1 MAKKKAKKSFVSPTQ
16 LLADSLEVMAL
27 DGAKK
32 PHLDTLMSAI
42 EDEVRKQLIEFSS
55 SIDEEITRIRSHFLD
70 LKLMIPSRV
79 RELTVGEIVA
89 AGGSFQ
95 LQDNDDNL
103 VVNVPT
109 EMFEDPAFADSLAS
123 SLMIIS
129 SAKKSSRPVLN
140 DATNSVRRTGL
151 RSTMKRS
158 RIPTG
163 MTPSSSKRGKNT
175 SMSGNM
181 SSFVVPSTG
190 RVTRSTARK
199 AVPSKPHT
207 KGSKIPTN
215 GSTDTYSTPKGVK
228 NPGDGATFQF
238 AVVNNVTINNIAPK
252 ENDGDRH
259 LVNPKTPGGNNLFR
273 KLPRIPDPGEDMNI
287 VVYSNQGTPL
297 VVDPVEVIA
306 SRQKYGKSITNK

>member
-1 MAKKKAKKSFVSPTQ
+1 MAKKKGKKSFVSPTQ
-16 LLADSLEVMAL
+16 LLADSLEVMGL
-27 DGAKK
+27 DGGKK
-32 PHLDTLMSAI
+32 GHLDTLMSAI

-70 LKLMIPSRV
+70 LKLMIPSKV

-95 LQDNDDNL
+95 LQEKDENNL

-123 SLMIIS
+123 SLMIIN
-129 SAKKSSRPVLN
+129 SAKKTSRPVLN

-163 MTPSSSKRGKNT
+163 MTPSSSKRGKNS

-181 SSFVVPSTG
+181 SSSVVPSTG

-199 AVPSKPHT
+199 GVSSKPHL
-207 KGSKIPTN
+207 KPGPSGSA
-215 GSTDTYSTPKGVK
+215 DTPKGVK

-252 ENDGDRH
+252 QNESDRH

-273 KLPRIPDPGEDMNI
+273 KLPRIPDPGEDMNV

-297 VVDPVEVIA
+297 VVDPVQVIA